1 MIYSSRQCLLA
12 LLRVYKSPPKRVIR
26 PYHTSPDVDSKPNPP
41 YLQSPPLTRHR
52 RTKRVISTLDQRML
66 RHSDF
71 CDISNLTT
79 SVVTIRSSTL
89 GCARL
94 KYCASRKRGEKF
106 RDLTF
111 PVGTHG
117 FFYYYSPPGLPYF
130 AGEVRFRITPSTDPA
145 SFATGVDLSTP
156 TDSGLVTPAMLQHC
170 ETMARK
176 LVKKHLQNVLYT
188 LDFPFYL
195 RFNTQAQLF
204 WAAGESQCQRLR
216 LASVFTDRRCRKL
229 LLPYSGSAMARFEP
243 SPFPEDKGKQKVVI
257 RILRILEPVRHLTE
271 GYDGF
276 VAEPMEGHLIS
287 RRRRKTPVDS
297 NDFRASSWS
306 LLKPPLAG
314 LRTLPYTPET
324 QIGY

>member
-156 TDSGLVTPAMLQHC
+156 HRLPWRVPLWRLCSSSDLLPVRRFLQDSGLVTPAMLQHC

-229 LLPYSGSAMARFEP
+229 LLPYSGASDGGFSI
-243 SPFPEDKGKQKVVI
+243 SPEI
-257 RILRILEPVRHLTE
+257 T
-271 GYDGF
+271 
-276 VAEPMEGHLIS
+276 S
-287 RRRRKTPVDS
+287 C
-297 NDFRASSWS
+297 
-306 LLKPPLAG
+306 
-314 LRTLPYTPET
+314 
-324 QIGY
+324 